1 LVDRNLPTSHL
12 HCNFLI
18 FFFIFVLQ
26 VWQAIER
33 VLQEEN
39 SSLQQV
45 PGEEGPPPTLGHAY
59 SGLRASRHS
68 RDQEDTPTFAQLAPV
83 SQETGCS
90 MPQFPVISLK
100 VGILK
105 IRYHEHI
112 SYLNTFFFFCFLLQL
127 NHYLLALSW

>member
-1 LVDRNLPTSHL
+1 M
-12 HCNFLI
+12 
-18 FFFIFVLQ
+18 LQ

-83 SQETGCS
+83 PQHQSQETGCS

-100 VGILK
+100 VRL
-105 IRYHEHI
+105 
-112 SYLNTFFFFCFLLQL
+112 
-127 NHYLLALSW
+127 